1 MLDADFY
8 FLVCFLK
15 YFEFIVQM
23 IHKMETHPN
32 IHIVI
37 SIIEFFPFDQ
47 RLTTNRMIKII
58 AEILL
63 MNLTSLDFSISVFSV
78 LSTNLTL

>member
-1 MLDADFY
+1 MVSGMLGSGFY

-15 YFEFIVQM
+15 YFEFVVQM
-23 IHKMETHPN
+23 IHKMKTHPN

-37 SIIEFFPFDQ
+37 SIIEFFPFNQ

-58 AEILL
+58 VEILPI
-63 MNLTSLDFSISVFSV
+63 NLTSFDFSISVFCV
-78 LSTNLTL
+78 L